1 LFNTYANN
9 KKTKDSF
16 CRSDLNGNQYT
27 LYYILIYCKDYAH
40 KEAVVVVQNEA
51 DRERRRKSTINLF
64 ISSLSSFNFDF
75 FVILLLSN

>member
-1 LFNTYANN
+1 MRIT

-16 CRSDLNGNQYT
+16 CRSDLNGDQYI
-27 LYYILIYCKDYAH
+27 LYYILIYFKDYADE
-40 KEAVVVVQNEA
+40 EAVVVQYEA
-51 DRERRRKSTINLF
+51 ERERRRKSTINLF